1 MKAAQINS
9 LSVHYEDQGPRAS
22 RALVFSNS
30 LGTDLRVWDLV
41 VERLP
46 ESLRIIRYD
55 TRGHGL
61 TQSLPP
67 PYFMGDLVADA
78 GALID
83 HLGVEEV
90 CFVGLSIGGLI
101 GQGLAAERPDK
112 IKALVLADTAC
123 KIGTTALWEERI
135 ADFTQKGL
143 EEMSQGVMDRWFSK
157 SFQAA
162 EPALL
167 SVCRSML
174 TGTSL
179 NGYLGCCHAI
189 AHTDLYESTAAL
201 DLPTLVVVGRDDKAT
216 PPDLV
221 RETADLIKGAQ
232 FQMIPKAGHIPCVEQ
247 PDLFA
252 GHLIAFLN
260 GIGWIEGA

>member
-1 MKAAQINS
+1 MKAAHVNS
-9 LSVHYEDQGPRAS
+9 LSVHYEDQGPRGP

-30 LGTDLRVWDLV
+30 LGTDLRVWDPV
-41 VERLP
+41 VSRLP
-46 ESLRIIRYD
+46 EHLRIIRYD

-67 PYFMGDLVADA
+67 PYYMGDLVADA

-101 GQGLAAERPDK
+101 GQGLAAERPER
-112 IKALVLADTAC
+112 IKALVLADTAS
-123 KIGTTALWEERI
+123 KIGTTSLWEARI
-135 ADFTQKGL
+135 AEFTQKGM
-143 EEMSQGVMDRWFSK
+143 EEMAQGVMDRWFSAD
-157 SFQAA
+157 FQAEA
-162 EPALL
+162 PALL

-174 TGTSL
+174 TNTPL
-179 NGYLGCCHAI
+179 DGYVGCCHAI

-221 RETADLIKGAQ
+221 RETAGLIKGAR
-232 FQMIPKAGHIPCVEQ
+232 FEIIPKAGHIPCVEQ

-252 GHLIAFLN
+252 GHLMAFLKEIN
-260 GIGWIEGA
+260 WV